1 MRRSLREVTA
11 QYLILASAHGRFPL
25 RLVWPADPVT
35 KRIFMNCFRF
45 APILI
50 LLGGTALA
58 QTTSPTNAQ
67 KPAPP
72 QAIRSFDLST
82 IDKSADPCADFYQ
95 YACGNWVK
103 NNPVP
108 ADQTDWARS
117 FSLLQERNRY
127 LLWQE
132 LDAAATNPKNALEK
146 QYGDYFAACINT
158 GLVEQK
164 GLKPLEPAFKR
175 IAALTDTHK
184 LATLM
189 GELEAEGSAAPS
201 FNSLFD
207 FDVEQDEK
215 DSSKQIA
222 TIGQAGLSLP
232 DRDYYLVDNKH
243 FQEIRQLYIAHLT
256 KMFTLAGDTPEQAVK
271 EAAAVMEIETAMA
284 RVDLRDPEKVY
295 HIYTVADF
303 QKLTPDF
310 DYSIYFKDV
319 KVRPFETLNV
329 STPDFFKGLSELIAK
344 EPIDVWKS
352 YFRWHTLHGAAQNL
366 PKTFFDE
373 NFAFFGKTLRGQ
385 KEPTPRWKQCTRMTD
400 QALGE
405 AVGQDWVKLHFPPA
419 AKASMDQLVA
429 ALEKS
434 LGDDI
439 KTLPWMS
446 DATKKAAEEKLAM
459 IRNKIGYPEKWRDY
473 SALKVERDDLLGNLH
488 RSNVFERNWNL
499 DHLGKPVDEKEWGM
513 TPPTVNAYYDP
524 SFNDIN
530 FPAGILQPPF
540 FDFTIDPAVNFG
552 GIGVVIGHEITHG
565 FDDEGSKY
573 DGHGNLREWQTAEDR
588 KAFTERTDCVANEYS
603 GFEAAPAHDDVA
615 AQKLNGKLTLGENT
629 ADNGGLRIAYMALL
643 DTLAA
648 QGKTINDEIDGYT
661 EAQRYFLG
669 FAQVWCENQTEKSA
683 RQDALV
689 DPHSPGRWRVNGTV
703 QNFDQFGKAFG
714 CTKGQ
719 PMYPAKSCR
728 VW

>member
-1 MRRSLREVTA
+1 
-11 QYLILASAHGRFPL
+11 
-25 RLVWPADPVT
+25 
-35 KRIFMNCFRF
+35 MNRFRF

-50 LLGGTALA
+50 LAVGTALA
-58 QTTSPTNAQ
+58 QTSPTADAQ

-72 QAIRSFDLST
+72 AAIRSFDLSA
-82 IDKSADPCADFYQ
+82 IDKTADPCADFYQ

-103 NNPVP
+103 NNPIP
-108 ADQTDWARS
+108 ADQVRWARS
-117 FSLLQERNRY
+117 FSLLAERNRY

-132 LDAAATNPKNALEK
+132 LDAAASNPKSALEK
-146 QYGDYFAACINT
+146 QYGNYFGACMNT
-158 GLVEQK
+158 GLIETE

-175 IAALTDTHK
+175 IDGLKDGHK
-184 LATLM
+184 LARLM
-189 GELEAEGSAAPS
+189 GALEAEGSAAP
-201 FNSLFD
+201 LFG
-207 FDVEQDEK
+207 FGVEQDEK

-222 TIGQAGLSLP
+222 GIGQGGLSLP
-232 DRDYYLVDNKH
+232 DRDYYIVDNAH
-243 FQEIRQLYIAHLT
+243 FKEIRKQYVEHVT
-256 KMFTLAGDTPEQAVK
+256 KMFTLAGDAPEKAAS
-271 EAAAVMEIETAMA
+271 EAAAVMEIETALAQASTSRTDM
-284 RVDLRDPEKVY
+284 RDPANRY
-295 HIYTVADF
+295 HVYTVADF

-310 DYSIYFKDV
+310 DYSVYFKDV
-319 KVRPFETLNV
+319 KVRPFDTLNV
-329 STPDFFKGLSELIAK
+329 ATPDFFKAVNELIAK
-344 EPIDVWKS
+344 EPVDAWKS
-352 YFRWHTLHGAAQNL
+352 YFRWHTLHDAATNL
-366 PKTFFDE
+366 PKAFFDE
-373 NFAFFGKTLRGQ
+373 NFAFFGKTLNGQ
-385 KEPTPRWKQCTRMTD
+385 KEPTPRWRQCTMMTD
-400 QALGE
+400 RALGE
-405 AVGQDWVKLHFPPA
+405 AVGQDWVKQNFPPA

-439 KTLPWMS
+439 KTLPWMT
-446 DATKKAAEEKLAM
+446 DATKKAAEEKLDL

-473 SALKVERDDLLGNLH
+473 SALKVKRGDLIGNLG
-488 RSNVFERNWNL
+488 RSAVFERNWNL

-513 TPPTVNAYYDP
+513 TPPTVNAYYNP

-552 GIGVVIGHEITHG
+552 GIGVVIGHEMTHG

-573 DGHGNLREWQTAEDR
+573 DGKGNLREWQTPADR
-588 KAFTERTDCVANEYS
+588 KAFTERTDCEAAEY
-603 GFEAAPAHDDVA
+603 GNFEAAPAHDEVA

-648 QGKTINDEIDGYT
+648 QGKSIEDKIDGYT

-669 FAQVWCENQTEKSA
+669 FAQVWCQNQTEQSA
-683 RQDALV
+683 RQAALV

-719 PMYPAKSCR
+719 PMYPANSCR

>member
-1 MRRSLREVTA
+1 MKC
-11 QYLILASAHGRFPL
+11 I
-25 RLVWPADPVT
+25 
-35 KRIFMNCFRF
+35 CF

-50 LLGGTALA
+50 LAVGTALA
-58 QTTSPTNAQ
+58 QTSPSADSQ
-67 KPAPP
+67 KPTPP
-72 QAIRSFDLST
+72 AAIKSFDLSA
-82 IDKSADPCADFYQ
+82 IDKTADPCTDFYQ

-103 NNPVP
+103 NNPIP
-108 ADQTDWARS
+108 GDQVRWARS
-117 FSLLQERNRY
+117 FSLLAERNRY

-132 LDAAATNPKNALEK
+132 LDAAASNPKSALEK
-146 QYGDYFAACINT
+146 QYGDFFGACMNT
-158 GLVEQK
+158 GLIETE

-175 IAALTDTHK
+175 IDGLKDAHK
-184 LATLM
+184 LAGLM
-189 GELEAEGSAAPS
+189 GELEAEGSAAP
-201 FNSLFD
+201 LFR
-207 FDVEQDEK
+207 FGVGQDEK

-222 TIGQAGLSLP
+222 EIGQSGLSLP
-232 DRDYYLVDNKH
+232 DRDYYLVDNAH
-243 FQEIRQLYIAHLT
+243 FNEIRKQYVEHVT
-256 KMFTLAGDTPEQAVK
+256 KMFTLAGDAHEKAAS
-271 EAAAVMEIETAMA
+271 EAAAVIEIETALA
-284 RVDLRDPEKVY
+284 RASTSRTDMRDPEKRY

-303 QKLTPDF
+303 QKLTPEF
-310 DYSIYFKDV
+310 DYSVYFKDV
-319 KVRPFETLNV
+319 KVRPFDTLNV
-329 STPDFFKGLSELIAK
+329 ATPDFFMELNELVQK
-344 EPIDVWKS
+344 EPVAAWKA
-352 YFRWHTLHGAAQNL
+352 YFRWHAIHDAASNL
-366 PKTFFDE
+366 PKAFFDE
-373 NFAFFGKTLRGQ
+373 NFAFFGKTLAGQ
-385 KEPTPRWKQCTRMTD
+385 KEPTPRWRQCTMMTD
-400 QALGE
+400 RALGE
-405 AVGQDWVKLHFPPA
+405 AVGQDWVKQNFPPA

-446 DATKKAAEEKLAM
+446 EDTKKAAEEKLAM

-473 SALKVERDDLLGNLH
+473 RALKVNRDDLIGNLE
-488 RSNVFERNWNL
+488 RSAVFERNWNL
-499 DHLGKPVDEKEWGM
+499 NHLGKPVDEKEWGM
-513 TPPTVNAYYDP
+513 TPPTVNAYYNP

-552 GIGVVIGHEITHG
+552 GIGVVIGHEMTHG

-573 DGHGNLREWQTAEDR
+573 DGRGNLREWQTPEDR
-588 KAFTERTDCVANEYS
+588 KAFTERTDCEVDEYGS
-603 GFEAAPAHDDVA
+603 FEAAPAHDNVT

-648 QGKTINDEIDGYT
+648 QGKSIEDKIDGYT
-661 EAQRYFLG
+661 EMQRYFLG
-669 FAQVWCENQTEKSA
+669 FAQVWCQNQTEQSA
-683 RQDALV
+683 RQAALV

-719 PMYPAKSCR
+719 PMYPANSCR